1 MKRQK
6 FIKRVRN
13 FVKDQGG
20 MEALQAVSLVAI
32 SAIVMIAV
40 ATGGNAAS
48 EWMKKTWN
56 DLTITPKAV
65 EIESGGG
72 SGGGG
77 GLGGAARDAG
87 DLLSSFLE

>member
-6 FIKRVRN
+6 FMKRVRN

-48 EWMKKTWN
+48 NWMKDTWN
-56 DLTITPKAV
+56 DLTGKPEAV
-65 EIESGGG
+65 EISNGGG
-72 SGGGG
+72 GGGG
-77 GLGGAARDAG
+77 GLGGLADQAG
-87 DLLSSFLE
+87 DLLGL

>member
-6 FIKRVRN
+6 FIKRIRN

-48 EWMKKTWN
+48 EWMKDTWN
-56 DLTITPKAV
+56 DLTGRPKPV
-65 EIESGGG
+65 EVSNNSGGG
-72 SGGGG
+72 AGGGG
-77 GLGGAARDAG
+77 GLGGLADKAG
-87 DLLSSFLE
+87 DLLGL

>member
-48 EWMKKTWN
+48 EWMKKTWT
-56 DLTITPKAV
+56 DLTKTPKAV
-65 EIESGGG
+65 KIESGGG
-72 SGGGG
+72 TGGGGG
-77 GLGGAARDAG
+77 GLGGLAEAARDLG
-87 DLLSSFLE
+87 GF